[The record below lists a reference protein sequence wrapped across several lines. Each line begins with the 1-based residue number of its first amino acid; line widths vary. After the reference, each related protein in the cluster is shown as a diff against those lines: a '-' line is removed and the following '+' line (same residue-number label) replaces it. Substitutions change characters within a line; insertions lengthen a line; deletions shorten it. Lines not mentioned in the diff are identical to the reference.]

1 MAIKLTPSHPAEALI
16 LARTSQAV
24 CERATRLRLMI
35 FDVDGVLTDGSL
47 LYGEHGETIKAFH
60 ALDGFGIRM
69 LQESGILVSFITGR
83 DSPIVARRAA
93 DLGISDVQQGV
104 RDKSQALTALA
115 QRHGLDME
123 QVGFM
128 GDDVIDLHAMQ
139 RVGFAASVP
148 EAPPY
153 VAQAA
158 HWISSRPAGTGAA
171 RECCD
176 LILAAQGRLG
186 GFIAGR
192 PRAPLTVGSPQ

>member
-35 FDVDGVLTDGSL
+35 FDVDGVLTDGTL
-47 LYGEHGETIKAFH
+47 LYGEHGESIKAFH

-104 RDKSQALTALA
+104 RDKSQALTVLA

-123 QVGFM
+123 HVGFM

-158 HWISSRPAGTGAA
+158 HWISG
-171 RECCD
+171 
-176 LILAAQGRLG
+176 
-186 GFIAGR
+186 
-192 PRAPLTVGSPQ
+192 RAPR